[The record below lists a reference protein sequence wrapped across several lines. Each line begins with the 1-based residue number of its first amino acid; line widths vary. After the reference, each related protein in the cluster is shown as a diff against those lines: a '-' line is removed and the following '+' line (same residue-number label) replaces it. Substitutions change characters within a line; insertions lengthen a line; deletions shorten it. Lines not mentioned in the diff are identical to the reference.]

1 MSKMKT
7 LMIRAVGKRR
17 ALLFY
22 RRMIIRN
29 ALKTMY
35 NATDLKQ
42 LYNAEEI
49 LYRECKKAWNDNWF
63 RTHEGR

>member
-1 MSKMKT
+1 MAKKKT

-17 ALLFY
+17 ALLSY
-22 RRMIIRN
+22 RKMIIRN
-29 ALKTMY
+29 ALNTMY
-35 NATDLKQ
+35 NTTDLNH

-49 LYRECKKAWNDNWF
+49 LYRECQKAFKDNWF